1 MLSRVTKTVSALSRR
16 ALAAVLVP
24 TRAEHTLPGLDY
36 DYGALEPHISAEIM
50 QIHHSKH
57 HATYVNNLN
66 IAEEKYAEAQAKGTA
81 RLQFNLCGLANTSVF
96 QTVSSLQTVGSPMLK
111 NEIVVRITSHQN
123 MYLTSSC
130 IYQLDSDT
138 LVSPKLQLYQLSS
151 LIFDAIC
158 YLICQG
164 C

>member
-1 MLSRVTKTVSALSRR
+1 MLSRATKTVSTLSRR

-81 RLQFNLCGLANTSVF
+81 RL
-96 QTVSSLQTVGSPMLK
+96 
-111 NEIVVRITSHQN
+111 
-123 MYLTSSC
+123 
-130 IYQLDSDT
+130 
-138 LVSPKLQLYQLSS
+138 
-151 LIFDAIC
+151 
-158 YLICQG
+158 
-164 C
+164 